1 MICFFMYGY
10 LLPLLLLIVS
20 FNSVMLHKLW
30 NQVSVVGRG
39 GLICF
44 FVSGYLL
51 PFLLLVG
58 LFSVMLHMLW
68 NQVSVVAEGEG

>member
-1 MICFFMYGY
+1 MIY
-10 LLPLLLLIVS
+10 
-20 FNSVMLHKLW
+20 
-30 NQVSVVGRG
+30 
-39 GLICF
+39 F